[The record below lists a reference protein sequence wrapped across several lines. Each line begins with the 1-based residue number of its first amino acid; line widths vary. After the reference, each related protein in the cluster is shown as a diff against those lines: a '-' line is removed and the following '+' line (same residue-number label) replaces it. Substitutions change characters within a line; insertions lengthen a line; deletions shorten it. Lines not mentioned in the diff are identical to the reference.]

1 MFINTCCGCETDYP
15 TELCPEC
22 YEHCDWENLD
32 EEEIEQDKEVENN
45 IEQNQINKND
55 SN

>member
-32 EEEIEQDKEVENN
+32 EEDNL
-45 IEQNQINKND
+45 EQNKTNQND